1 MLFES
6 GKKWLNLPKWLNFI
20 LLFHFH
26 FEIKW
31 NDSYSSKWLKWQWN
45 EYQTEWWTCLN
56 FRINLKQKRM
66 YDFHWSIKWFDCLFN
81 SFIHLSIQP
90 NEKMEKG
97 ENENNNQTQI
107 SYLFE
112 GSYKY
117 VWSHNLFQF
126 DFWLWM
132 NINNKYK

>member
-1 MLFES
+1 MLFGS

-20 LLFHFH
+20 FLFHFH

-45 EYQTEWWTCLN
+45 EYQTEWWTYMN
-56 FRINLKQKRM
+56 FIINLKQKRM
-66 YDFHWSIKWFDCLFN
+66 WFLSIYHMIWLFIQL
-81 SFIHLSIQP
+81 SFIHLSIQT
-90 NEKMEKG
+90 NEKLEKG
-97 ENENNNQTQI
+97 ENKNNNQTQI

-117 VWSHNLFQF
+117 VWSRNSFQF
-126 DFWLWM
+126 DNWLWM
-132 NINNKYK
+132 NIKFCYL